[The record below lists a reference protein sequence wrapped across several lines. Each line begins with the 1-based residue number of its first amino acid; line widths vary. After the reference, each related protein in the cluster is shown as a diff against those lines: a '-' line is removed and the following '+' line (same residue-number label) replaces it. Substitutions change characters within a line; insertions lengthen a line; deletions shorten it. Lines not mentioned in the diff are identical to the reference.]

1 MISWHLIESIN
12 TQQLV
17 SLKISDDAAADD
29 DDEHPQERLVTKR
42 RPTYLAS
49 GKWPSAARRLSA
61 RRALPKDTTALSL
74 VVSLSI
80 TLSGGYE
87 DGILR
92 WALLLLAFEEYFWHF
107 VARPVCQGIK
117 SGKKHFAWELNLAWV
132 KLQSRMDICDGT
144 ILVWN
149 YRVIDQHLSL
159 KWSKTKT
166 WSKSGTK
173 SCQVVW
179 KWVQEG
185 LEMKATSWWSR
196 SAESPF
202 SGSLLLARPLLSTAL
217 WGARSSWWEL
227 NLIMWKLCDRKKSN
241 LLYIVIST
249 TGTSL
254 IFHKCQKEHLV
265 L

>member
-1 MISWHLIESIN
+1 MNDFLTFNWEHFFESIN

-17 SLKISDDAAADD
+17 SLKISDDAAAAD

-107 VARPVCQGIK
+107 VARPVCQGIE

-144 ILVWN
+144 ILAWN
-149 YRVIDQHLSL
+149 YSDWSASITKVIQN
-159 KWSKTKT
+159 
-166 WSKSGTK
+166 
-173 SCQVVW
+173 Q
-179 KWVQEG
+179 
-185 LEMKATSWWSR
+185 
-196 SAESPF
+196 
-202 SGSLLLARPLLSTAL
+202 
-217 WGARSSWWEL
+217 
-227 NLIMWKLCDRKKSN
+227 N
-241 LLYIVIST
+241 VIK
-249 TGTSL
+249 
-254 IFHKCQKEHLV
+254 IWN
-265 L
+265 